1 MTPNK
6 IPQKPFEKIALSCS
20 GGGYR
25 AASFHLGA
33 MAYLD
38 RAHYQGKPLLE
49 NVKLISTVSG
59 GTITGV
65 VYALKK
71 QEGKSFKAIYDF
83 LMLKLHTLDL
93 VKLSIEKLNPSQK
106 PRNPEKR
113 KNLINAFAELYDT
126 HFTEGATFK
135 VFNSMN
141 SHLEAVVF
149 NSTEFNTGN
158 NFRFRNRGTGY
169 FGNNA
174 IRVNDAAAEE
184 VKLADAIAS
193 SACFPGG
200 FEPMVWPHDFAH
212 ENSPNLKVQKKNSA
226 GTGLMDGG
234 IYDNQG
240 IQSILLYERKKR
252 EEHHEVTGEP
262 YFDLIIISDVASPYM
277 TPFKP
282 TPENHKEGLRS
293 FTLGG
298 VKQKVRRIN
307 RTINTI
313 LIGLAILF
321 AALPLFWEYSFASFY
336 TGLCLGLTVMP
347 LVLLGVKKFLI
358 DRLRKIQDY
367 GLGFFNKI
375 PAYFRERL
383 GTFKIEDISIHRA
396 EPLLLDRFGSLISLL
411 MDVFLKVV
419 RRLNYNVLYEDE
431 TFQYRR
437 ISNLIKELTEE
448 DFNQARSRP
457 RAETEGSE
465 AYRRQSKLRDQYAAV
480 VSQPLKEVVE
490 EAAGFGTTLWF
501 TDDNTLHSVLDKLIA
516 TGQCTMCYN
525 LIDYLEQVIY
535 VENNGFSGLGM
546 DTQNALKALYE
557 NCLKD
562 WKKFNANPLF
572 MVEEMR

>member
-1 MTPNK
+1 MTPR
-6 IPQKPFEKIALSCS
+6 IPKEPFAKIAVSCS

-33 MAYLD
+33 LAYLD

-65 VYALKK
+65 VYAQKK

-93 VKLSIEKLNPSQK
+93 VKLSIEKLNPNQK

-113 KNLINAFAELYDT
+113 KNLINAFAELYDI

-135 VFNSMN
+135 VFNTMN
-141 SHLEAVVF
+141 AHLEAVVF

-174 IRVNDAAAEE
+174 IRVSETTAEE

-200 FEPMVWPHDFAH
+200 FEPMIWPHDFAH
-212 ENSPNLKVQKKNSA
+212 DKSPNLKTQKKTSP
-226 GTGLMDGG
+226 GVGLMDGG

-240 IQSILLYERKKR
+240 IQSILLYERKKS
-252 EEHHEVTGEP
+252 EERHNTPGEP

-277 TPFKP
+277 TPFKYAQ
-282 TPENHKEGLRS
+282 ENNKEGLRS

-298 VKQKVRRIN
+298 VKQKARSIN
-307 RTINTI
+307 RTLNVS
-313 LIGLAILF
+313 LITLAFIF
-321 AALPLFWEYSFASFY
+321 AALPILWRYSFASFY
-336 TGLCLGLTVMP
+336 TGLCLGLTAMP
-347 LVLLGVKKFLI
+347 VVLLIVKRFLI
-358 DRLRKIQDY
+358 TRLSKIQDY
-367 GLGFFNKI
+367 GLKFFNKI
-375 PAYFRERL
+375 PPYFRERFS
-383 GTFKIEDISIHRA
+383 TFKIEDISVHRA

-419 RRLNYNVLYEDE
+419 RRLNYNALYEDE
-431 TFQYRR
+431 TFKYRR

-448 DFNQARSRP
+448 DFNQAGGRR
-457 RAETEGSE
+457 RAETEGSQT
-465 AYRRQSKLRDQYAAV
+465 YRQQSKLRDQYTAV
-480 VSQPLKEVVE
+480 VSQPLQKMIE
-490 EAAGFGTTLWF
+490 EAASFGTTLWF
-501 TDDNTLHSVLDKLIA
+501 TEDNALHSMLDKLVA

-525 LIDYLEQVIY
+525 LIDYLEQILY
-535 VENNGFSGLGM
+535 VDGNGFNELSI
-546 DTQNALKALYE
+546 DTQNALKELYE

-562 WKKFNANPLF
+562 WEKFNANPLF
-572 MVEEMR
+572 MVEEMH